1 MADPKMDII
10 YRWAEQMGHPP
21 AVPSSMKEPR
31 NIAKF
36 VDFIDR
42 DIFANARFWQYG
54 ASEIQNFLRGST
66 KDQRSP

>member
-1 MADPKMDII
+1 
-10 YRWAEQMGHPP
+10 MGHPP

-42 DIFANARFWQYG
+42 DIFAKYLS
-54 ASEIQNFLRGST
+54 SESFMFYNL
-66 KDQRSP
+66 